1 MASPRPGGERRPRL
15 LLGKG
20 GRGLFERFTE
30 RARQVVVLAQDEAR
44 ALKHNYIGTEHI
56 LLGLLREEEG
66 LAARVLESLD
76 ITVEEVRAQV
86 ARIVGQ
92 GDEVT
97 TGQIPFTPRAKKVL
111 ELALRE
117 ALSLGHN
124 YIGTEHILLGLV
136 RENEGVAARILL
148 DFDADAEKIRNEIIR
163 MLSGPGRRQAGAG
176 GGPGG
181 EKFKSSKLL
190 DQFGRN
196 FTKQAQEGKLDPVV
210 GRQTEIERIM
220 QILARRQKNNPV
232 LIGEPGVGKTA
243 IVEGLAQRISSNQV
257 PELLKGKQIYTLD
270 LAALVAGSKYRGE
283 FEERLKKVM
292 KEITQRGDIIL
303 FIDELHNLVGAGAAE
318 GAIDAASILKPALA
332 RGELQTIG
340 ATTPHQYRQ
349 YLERDP
355 ALERRFAQIRVDQPS
370 VEDTVKILEGLRER
384 YEQHHRVTI
393 TDEALGAAAELADRY
408 ISDRFLPDKAIDLI
422 DEAASRMRIKSM
434 SAPPVYRDLEEE
446 IETTRRSKE
455 AAIEAQEFEKAA
467 NLRDSERQL
476 TTKKRQ
482 LEDEWAEGEN
492 GERPE
497 VGEEEIADIVSMWTG
512 IPVFK
517 LTEAETKKLIR
528 MEDELHK
535 RVIGQNVAITAVSK
549 AIRRSRAGIK
559 DPKRPAGSFIFLGP
573 SGVGKT
579 ELARTLAEFLFGDEE
594 AMIRIDMSEYMEK
607 HAVSRLVGS
616 PPGYIG
622 YDEGGQLTEAV
633 RRKPYSVLL
642 LDEIEKAHP
651 DVFNILLQILE
662 DGRLTDA
669 QGRTVDFR
677 NAIVIMT
684 SNIGAKDI
692 ARNVSFGFGASDEM
706 GASYEEMK
714 GRIMGEL
721 KKVFRPEFLNRIDE
735 VIVFHKL
742 ARDEIKEIIDLMIGR
757 VRAQVAEHE
766 LQLELDGDA
775 KELLVDKGWDPA
787 MGARPLRRA
796 IQRFIEDPLADE
808 VLRTGD
814 IVPGTTVLVERD
826 PSGDEDDRPL
836 KLKLVKPKKRSAKRR
851 EPVGVGAKSDGGEGP
866 SPDGAR
872 EDGGGTAPED
882 SADEPTDG
890 AGADAATDT
899 E

>member
-1 MASPRPGGERRPRL
+1 
-15 LLGKG
+15 
-20 GRGLFERFTE
+20 
-30 RARQVVVLAQDEAR
+30 VVLAQDEAR

-97 TGQIPFTPRAKKVL
+97 SGQIPFTPRAKKVL

-163 MLSGPGRRQAGAG
+163 MLSGPGRRQGQGGG
-176 GGPGG
+176 GGPAG
-181 EKFKSSKLL
+181 EKSKSSKLL

-196 FTKQAQEGKLDPVV
+196 LTKQSTEGKLDPVV
-210 GRQTEIERIM
+210 GRQTEIERLM
-220 QILARRQKNNPV
+220 QILSRRTKNNPV

-243 IVEGLAQRISSNQV
+243 VVEGLAARIATNQV
-257 PELLKGKQIYTLD
+257 PELLKNKQIYTLD

-292 KEITQRGDIIL
+292 KEIMQRGDIIL

-340 ATTPHQYRQ
+340 ATTLDEYRK
-349 YLERDP
+349 YLERDA
-355 ALERRFAQIRVDQPS
+355 ALERRFQQVRVEEPTVD
-370 VEDTVKILEGLRER
+370 DTVQILRGLRDR
-384 YEQHHRVTI
+384 YEAHHRVKI
-393 TDEALGAAAELADRY
+393 TDEALRSAAELADRY
-408 ISDRFLPDKAIDLI
+408 IQDRHLPDKAIDLI
-422 DEAASRMRIKSM
+422 DEAASRIRIRSM
-434 SAPPVYRDLEEE
+434 NAPPRYRELEEE
-446 IETTRRSKE
+446 IERVRKE
-455 AAIEAQEFEKAA
+455 KEGSIEAQEFEKAA
-467 NLRDSERQL
+467 SLRDKERKL
-476 TTKKRQ
+476 TQKKRE
-482 LEDEWAEGEN
+482 LEEQWRSSEGDEEQ
-492 GERPE
+492 PE

-517 LTEAETKKLIR
+517 LTEAESQRLVR
-528 MEDELHK
+528 MEEELHK
-535 RVIGQNVAITAVSK
+535 RVVGQEEAIVAVSK
-549 AIRRSRAGIK
+549 SIRRARAGIK
-559 DPKRPAGSFIFLGP
+559 DPKRPTGSFIFLGP

-579 ELARTLAEFLFGDEE
+579 ELARTLAEFLFGDED
-594 AMIRIDMSEYMEK
+594 AMIQVDMSEYMEK
-607 HAVSRLVGS
+607 HSVSRLVGS

-662 DGRLTDA
+662 EGTLTDA
-669 QGRTVDFR
+669 QGRRVDFR
-677 NAIVIMT
+677 NTIVIMT
-684 SNIGAKDI
+684 SNIGASQISK
-692 ARNVSFGFGASDEM
+692 NQGFGFSVGDEQ
-706 GASYEEMK
+706 GLSYEEMK
-714 GRIMGEL
+714 SRVMGEL
-721 KKVFRPEFLNRIDE
+721 KKVFRPELLNRIDE
-735 VIVFHKL
+735 IIVFHKL
-742 ARDEIKEIIDLMIGR
+742 SKEEITIIIDLLLKRLREQM
-757 VRAQVAEHE
+757 AQHE
-766 LQLELDGDA
+766 VTIELTDEA
-775 KELLVDKGWDPA
+775 KELLVDKGYDPA

-796 IQRFIEDPLADE
+796 IQRFIEDPLADY
-808 VLRTGD
+808 VLGRAID
-814 IVPGTTVLVERD
+814 PGSTILVGRKH
-826 PSGDEDDRPL
+826 G
-836 KLKLVKPKKRSAKRR
+836 
-851 EPVGVGAKSDGGEGP
+851 
-866 SPDGAR
+866 
-872 EDGGGTAPED
+872 EDGEPGEEVDITFIPGEVTPEKVTVPP
-882 SADEPTDG
+882 DEPLASSGTD
-890 AGADAATDT
+890 D
-899 E
+899 ESPE